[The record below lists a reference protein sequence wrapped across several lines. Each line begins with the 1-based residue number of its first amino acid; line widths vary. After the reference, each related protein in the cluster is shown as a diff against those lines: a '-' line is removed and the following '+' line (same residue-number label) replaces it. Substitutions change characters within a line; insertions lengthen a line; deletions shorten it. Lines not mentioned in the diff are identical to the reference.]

1 MNKETIIRCML
12 AVLLAAITGGCRK
25 QELPVEP
32 APRVTVA
39 NPRLTEVSEYID
51 LTGTVGALQCV
62 TNVARVS
69 GYLEE
74 LSFQDGSYVKKG
86 TPLFRIQQDQYIQDL
101 NLYQAKLTYS
111 TSEYNRQLEM
121 IKKNA
126 TSENAVEQYLS
137 EMDQNLANVALAKL
151 NLQYT
156 TISAPFDG
164 LLGAHLVDVG
174 NMVGQ
179 NPAMPTAIVVIQQI
193 DPIYVNFSINTRDAL
208 RIRRLMASEG
218 IAAKSGVNTATVLAQ
233 LEDETGFPHR
243 GKLDFSN
250 NSVETSTGTI
260 QLRGIFPNPDKVMF
274 PGLFAAVRIPLGA
287 PKPGLV
293 LPESAVL
300 SDQEGDYVFVVN
312 ARDIVER
319 KGVVK
324 GPLEGTERAVK
335 EGLVAT
341 DRVVV
346 NGIPNIRIGQK
357 VQVTGSPAASP
368 NPSPSPAPAAA
379 H

>member
-1 MNKETIIRCML
+1 MNKATIIRL
-12 AVLLAAITGGCRK
+12 TLTVLLGSLTAGCEKRP
-25 QELPVEP
+25 LPQ
-32 APRVTVA
+32 APPPQVTVA
-39 NPRLTEVSEYID
+39 PPRMSQVSEYID

-69 GYLEE
+69 GYLESLYFE
-74 LSFQDGSYVKKG
+74 DGGYVKKG
-86 TPLFRIQQDQYIQDL
+86 TPLFKIQQDQYIQDL

-164 LLGAHLVDVG
+164 LLGSHLIDVG

-179 NPAMPTAIVVIQQI
+179 NAAMPTGIVVIQQI
-193 DPIYVNFSINTRDAL
+193 DPVYVNFSINTRDAL
-208 RIRRLMASEG
+208 RIRRMMTASGMEEK
-218 IAAKSGVNTATVLAQ
+218 AGVATKAPVLAE
-233 LEDETGFPHR
+233 LEDEKGFPHK
-243 GKLDFSN
+243 GTLDFAN
-250 NSVETSTGTI
+250 NSVDTSTGTI

-312 ARDIVER
+312 SKDIVER
-319 KGVVK
+319 RSIVK
-324 GPLEGTERAVK
+324 GPLEGTDRAVP
-335 EGLVAT
+335 EGVTAS
-341 DRVVV
+341 DRVVI
-346 NGIPNIRIGQK
+346 NGIPNIRIGQ
-357 VQVTGSPAASP
+357 QVRIMNGESPTPPPSPAASR
-368 NPSPSPAPAAA
+368 
-379 H
+379 

>member
-1 MNKETIIRCML
+1 MNTGTSLRLLL
-12 AVLLAAITGGCRK
+12 AVMACTFTVACSKREAPT
-25 QELPVEP
+25 QPPPQVTVS
-32 APRVTVA
+32 APRSGD
-39 NPRLTEVSEYID
+39 VSEFID

-69 GYLEE
+69 GYLES
-74 LSFQDGSYVKKG
+74 LDFQDGSYVKKG
-86 TPLFRIQQDQYIQDL
+86 TPLFKIQQDQYIQNL

-111 TSEYNRQLEM
+111 TAEYNRQLEM

-137 EMDQNLANVALAKL
+137 EMEQNLANVALAKL

-164 LLGAHLVDVG
+164 LLGEHQVDVG
-174 NMVGQ
+174 NMVGE
-179 NPAMPTAIVVIQQI
+179 NSAMPTAIVVIQQI

-208 RIRRLMASEG
+208 RIRRLMEAG
-218 IAAKSGVNTATVLAQ
+218 GVAMKSGVNTAPVLAQ
-233 LEDETGFPHR
+233 LEDETGFPHV

-250 NSVETSTGTI
+250 NSVDTSTGTI
-260 QLRGIFPNPDKVMF
+260 QLRGIFANPQKVMF

-287 PKPGLV
+287 AKPGLL

-300 SDQEGDYVFVVN
+300 SDQEGDFVYVVN
-312 ARDIVER
+312 AGDIVER
-319 KGVVK
+319 RAVIK
-324 GPLEGTERAVK
+324 GPLQGTDRALK
-335 EGLVAT
+335 EGVTSA
-341 DRVVV
+341 DRIVI
-346 NGIPNIRIGQK
+346 NGIPNIRVGEK
-357 VQVTGSPAASP
+357 VQIMSPPASAAT
-368 NPSPSPAPAAA
+368 PAPAGN

>member
-1 MNKETIIRCML
+1 MNMVTITRILL
-12 AVLLAAITGGCRK
+12 AVLLACFTTSCRK
-25 QELPVEP
+25 QDIPKLP
-32 APRVTVA
+32 APQVTVA
-39 NPRLTEVSEYID
+39 TPRVSEVSEYID
-51 LTGTVGALQCV
+51 LTGTVGPLQCV

-69 GYLEE
+69 GYLESLDFE
-74 LSFQDGSYVKKG
+74 DGSYVKKG
-86 TPLFRIQQDQYIQDL
+86 TPLFKIQQDQYIQDL

-164 LLGAHLVDVG
+164 LLGSHLIDVG

-179 NPAMPTAIVVIQQI
+179 NAAMPTGIVVIQQI

-208 RIRRLMASEG
+208 RIRRMMAAEG
-218 IAAKSGVNTATVLAQ
+218 AQGKPGVATKAPVLVQ
-233 LEDETGFPHR
+233 LEDEKGFPHK
-243 GKLDFSN
+243 GILDFAN
-250 NSVETSTGTI
+250 NSVDTSTGTI

-300 SDQEGDYVFVVN
+300 SDQEGDYVFVLN
-312 ARDIVER
+312 AQNVVER
-319 KGVVK
+319 RSVVK
-324 GPLEGTERAVK
+324 GPLEGIDRAVP
-335 EGLVAT
+335 EGVT
-341 DRVVV
+341 VSDRVVI
-346 NGIPNIRIGQK
+346 NGIPNIRIGQ
-357 VQVTGSPAASP
+357 QVEVLGSKPAATAIP
-368 NPSPSPAPAAA
+368 TPAAKQ
-379 H
+379 

>member
-1 MNKETIIRCML
+1 MNTVPILRLLVALLLSSLTAACGKHETPK
-12 AVLLAAITGGCRK
+12 A
-25 QELPVEP
+25 P
-32 APRVTVA
+32 APEVTVA
-39 NPRLTEVSEYID
+39 NPRVAEVAEYID

-69 GYLEE
+69 GYLESLYFE
-74 LSFQDGSYVKKG
+74 DGSYVKKG
-86 TPLFRIQQDQYIQDL
+86 TPLFKIQQDQYIQDL

-164 LLGAHLVDVG
+164 LLGSHLVDVG

-179 NPAMPTAIVVIQQI
+179 NAAMPTGIVVIQQI

-208 RIRRLMASEG
+208 RIRRMMATAGMEEK
-218 IAAKSGVNTATVLAQ
+218 AGVATKAPVLAQ
-233 LEDETGFPHR
+233 LEDEKGFPHK
-243 GKLDFSN
+243 GMLDFAN
-250 NSVETSTGTI
+250 NSVDTSTGTI

-300 SDQEGDYVFVVN
+300 SDQEGDYVFVLN
-312 ARDIVER
+312 AKDIVER
-319 KGVVK
+319 RSVVK
-324 GPLEGTERAVK
+324 GPLEGSERSVP
-335 EGLVAT
+335 EGVSAS
-341 DRVVV
+341 DRVVI
-346 NGIPNIRIGQK
+346 NGIPNIRIGQQ
-357 VQVTGSPAASP
+357 VRVTGGKPTAT
-368 NPSPSPAPAAA
+368 PSATPSK
-379 H
+379 